1 MARTERAGVFAS
13 PHRRRRARERE
24 SERESAVRSRARVG
38 SLDDDVDARRL
49 DARAEFRARELT
61 L

>member
-1 MARTERAGVFAS
+1 
-13 PHRRRRARERE
+13 E
-24 SERESAVRSRARVG
+24 SERESAMRSRARVG